1 MNKQT
6 IPYANLDTPVVLI
19 DLEKLMSN
27 IREMTELARKAKV
40 KLRPHTK
47 VHQSADIA
55 EMQIAAGACGVEVGN
70 VPQAE
75 AMVKQGIHDIVIAH
89 PFVGHLKFERLK
101 GLLNKPAVHIAV
113 VVDMIEQA
121 EELSRIGKEMERKVP
136 IHLKID
142 TGINRYGVLPGK
154 PALEMAKKLSKLPGV
169 VLSGVYAHESGAKP
183 TEAGVSKMAF
193 EVASSIN
200 ELAKML
206 KKQKIPLE
214 TVSVGASPTF
224 RATCR
229 FLREKRFPEITEIHP
244 GQCVIGDI
252 LYTKALGNTREA
264 CALKILTAVMSTS
277 HKSHAVIDAGYKT
290 FGADS
295 MIGYRKSPNF
305 FWKGLPSFGSVEGRR
320 DLWLGRL
327 GAETGWVYYVKP
339 QRRLNLGERLEIVP
353 NNATLVMNIHDQVYG
368 VRKGRVDN
376 IIRIT
381 GRELGS

>member
-1 MNKQT
+1 MKKQT
-6 IPYANLDTPVVLI
+6 IPYADLDTPIVLI

-55 EMQIAAGACGVEVGN
+55 KMQIAAGACGVEVGN

-75 AMVKQGIHDIVIAH
+75 VMVKQGIHDIVIAH
-89 PFVGHLKFERLK
+89 PFVGHLKCERLK
-101 GLLNKPAVHIAV
+101 GLLSKPKIHIAV

-121 EELSRIGKEMERKVP
+121 EELSRIGQEMKRKVP
-136 IHLKID
+136 VHLKID

-154 PALEMAKKLSKLPGV
+154 PALDVAKKLLQLPGV
-169 VLSGVYAHESGAKP
+169 ILSGIYAHESGAKP
-183 TEAGVSKMAF
+183 TEEGISTMAF
-193 EVASSIN
+193 EVASAMN

-229 FLREKRFPEITEIHP
+229 LLKEKRFSEITEIHP

-252 LYTKALGNTREA
+252 LYMKGLGNTREA
-264 CALKILTAVMSTS
+264 CTLRILTAVMSTS

-295 MIGYRKSPNF
+295 MIGHRESPNF
-305 FWKGLPSFGSVEGRR
+305 FWQGLPSFGSIEGRN

-327 GAETGWVYYVKP
+327 GAETGWVYYVRS
-339 QRRLNLGERLEIVP
+339 QRRLKLGERLEIVP

-368 VRKGRVDN
+368 VRKGKVEK
-376 IIRIT
+376 IIRII
-381 GRELGS
+381 GRGLGS